1 MIRPRVAN
9 KRLLNFTPGSY
20 NNREQID
27 DCDCYQIHT
36 PQCSR
41 IFDVLAIRKVLF
53 ISFKETHPKFVLL
66 KITSQGVNTQD
77 CQDKGCIPFIT
88 KKIRAYLPVMH
99 LSHCQHLYWIF
110 FLLTQSVQ
118 CYNKAL
124 CRRSNKNQSKEI
136 SPMRIELGISCALV

>member
-53 ISFKETHPKFVLL
+53 ISFKETHPIFVLL

-77 CQDKGCIPFIT
+77 CQDKGCIPFFS
-88 KKIRAYLPVMH
+88 KKFVL
-99 LSHCQHLYWIF
+99 
-110 FLLTQSVQ
+110 
-118 CYNKAL
+118 
-124 CRRSNKNQSKEI
+124 I
-136 SPMRIELGISCALV
+136 SPSSICRIVSIYTGFFSYLHKVCNVTLKPYVDEAIKISQKKYLQ